1 MSALVGSR
9 VEMLESGSSFTGKV
23 IQENTS
29 LGKLVVL
36 LDSGEVQ
43 NFFRRDL
50 SSITVL
56 RESQQELEVSSSGDL
71 ANQRESNNRDHWL
84 DSNGN
89 DKRTYSEIVS
99 SHVTT
104 TEKKPSAKNCS
115 PQSEEE
121 MKAIFESVRPEM
133 SVLPRRLEQPETLGK
148 AGGRN
153 CHLLNLHRVEMSQLL
168 VATSA
173 PSSGDCPPLPRYQ
186 DYEGLDY
193 YLLPGVTST
202 AKPRVDAQ
210 GDVLGRGPVQG
221 GIRERLWADQDKP
234 PAILT
239 PSRLYIVDRLGSLF
253 EKAIARLQAAERFG
267 LSSEGGLLG
276 RASPLAFLLF
286 ATKEDVFMFD
296 VEELG
301 EEGWDAGLR
310 RVLEEPNLLKIIH
323 DCRQLSDCLWH
334 QHNVRLT
341 GVYDTM
347 AGDMVYISTNLLF
360 GLLPRYTRSQ
370 AHLVRDYLGVQDEEI
385 AFPRYRRAG
394 LAEEQEAWRQRPL
407 ADHLLLLAA
416 RGVLYLP
423 ALYAFIRAANLQP
436 FHQAVA
442 LLNSQVRD
450 ADDPD
455 AARLSVESHQVPR
468 AVSSV
473 LPDWDQE
480 MGRRKLGQYFL
491 VEGNFVHYNVG
502 NPDPVLI
509 YSKDSMHQVNAG
521 PDTDLPPFK
530 SILDEVEN
538 KKI

>member
-1 MSALVGSR
+1 MSPPELAQSGDESALGRHFSAFIR
-9 VEMLESGSSFTGKV
+9 RLSSTTQV
-23 IQENTS
+23 CCPTRIC
-29 LGKLVVL
+29 
-36 LDSGEVQ
+36 LDS
-43 NFFRRDL
+43 
-50 SSITVL
+50 
-56 RESQQELEVSSSGDL
+56 
-71 ANQRESNNRDHWL
+71 SN
-84 DSNGN
+84 
-89 DKRTYSEIVS
+89 SE
-99 SHVTT
+99 
-104 TEKKPSAKNCS
+104 
-115 PQSEEE
+115 
-121 MKAIFESVRPEM
+121 F
-133 SVLPRRLEQPETLGK
+133 
-148 AGGRN
+148 
-153 CHLLNLHRVEMSQLL
+153 
-168 VATSA
+168 
-173 PSSGDCPPLPRYQ
+173 RYQ

-276 RASPLAFLLF
+276 RASPLAFLLL

-296 VEELG
+296 VQELG
-301 EEGWDAGLR
+301 VEGWDDGLR

-394 LAEEQEAWRQRPL
+394 LAEEQEVWRQRPL

-416 RGVLYLP
+416 RGDLCLP
-423 ALYAFIRAANLQP
+423 ILLCQLKCLARCSVSPCPLC
-436 FHQAVA
+436 FHQS
-442 LLNSQVRD
+442 SQSTT
-450 ADDPD
+450 
-455 AARLSVESHQVPR
+455 LSSGRGSSQLSGSSH
-468 AVSSV
+468 AC
-473 LPDWDQE
+473 
-480 MGRRKLGQYFL
+480 
-491 VEGNFVHYNVG
+491 
-502 NPDPVLI
+502 
-509 YSKDSMHQVNAG
+509 
-521 PDTDLPPFK
+521 
-530 SILDEVEN
+530 
-538 KKI
+538 